1 MINQLAHGSFGKFF
15 FDVLAN
21 FYPIRSQR
29 CSLLRKNQKIIK
41 VFIFE
46 KVRFDLKSSRNKFFG
61 SKTIPITWIFEF

>member
-41 VFIFE
+41 SFYF
-46 KVRFDLKSSRNKFFG
+46 RKSAF
-61 SKTIPITWIFEF
+61 